1 MTVLLPFQKK
11 SSELKVTSPRPGSAG
26 TNFLDVRNETL
37 RSWSK
42 IRRIV
47 EPVVLWVL
55 WGFHPLDGLSFDI
68 SVELKERT
76 LKKFKI
82 VLDKKLA
89 EVVESVQPKDS
100 LIQKLN
106 QDRAWTGSLHDIQFM
121 YVMHACSCYI
131 IFWHIFLCQNPYCST
146 SISIYLILPTFQ
158 LGQKPGPIRVGV
170 RVWATAYRATC
181 VGRENWFAAAACSN
195 PHTGQGICMMW
206 THETYGHR
214 WWRWRCG

>member
-1 MTVLLPFQKK
+1 M
-11 SSELKVTSPRPGSAG
+11 
-26 TNFLDVRNETL
+26 
-37 RSWSK
+37 
-42 IRRIV
+42 
-47 EPVVLWVL
+47 
-55 WGFHPLDGLSFDI
+55 DGLSFDI

-131 IFWHIFLCQNPYCST
+131 IF
-146 SISIYLILPTFQ
+146 
-158 LGQKPGPIRVGV
+158 
-170 RVWATAYRATC
+170 
-181 VGRENWFAAAACSN
+181 
-195 PHTGQGICMMW
+195 
-206 THETYGHR
+206 
-214 WWRWRCG
+214 